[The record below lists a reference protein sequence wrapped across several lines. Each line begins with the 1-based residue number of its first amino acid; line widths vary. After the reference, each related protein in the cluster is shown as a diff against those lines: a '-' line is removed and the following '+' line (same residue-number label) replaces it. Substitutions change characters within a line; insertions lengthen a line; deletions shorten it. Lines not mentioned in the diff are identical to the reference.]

1 MFSFKSFIVFDLT
14 FRSLIQFELFLCMVL
29 GSVLI
34 SSFFGS
40 CPVFPAPLIEEGVF
54 SQCTFLPHLS
64 KIRC

>member
-1 MFSFKSFIVFDLT
+1 MFSSTSFIISGLPFK
-14 FRSLIQFELFLCMVL
+14 SLIQFELFLCMVL